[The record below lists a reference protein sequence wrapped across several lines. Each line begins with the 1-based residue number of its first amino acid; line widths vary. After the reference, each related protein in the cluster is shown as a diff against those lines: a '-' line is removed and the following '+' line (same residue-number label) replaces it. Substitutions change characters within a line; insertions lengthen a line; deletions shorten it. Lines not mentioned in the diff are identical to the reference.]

1 MTYNSNITIG
11 KNDKK
16 GCFYLSKCDL
26 INKYNIKTAYK
37 IPKIDSIVLEFPFD
51 ELIKA
56 CASSEKEQTNST
68 FQLKGATL
76 FYVFTNLLPYINYNK
91 SKISLKKENNQ
102 EIGYSLKIIIK
113 SKEAISSFLY
123 TLFVENWSKLVVE
136 DFTLFKKID
145 SKDLV
150 VKSKLQKKIV
160 IRTSLI
166 GNSFFEIESFLNQYL
181 PKINPKNL
189 SLKSNFIVL
198 NSIKALDST
207 KLVKNLSPFWV
218 NN

>member
-1 MTYNSNITIG
+1 MTSNITSS

-51 ELIKA
+51 ELVKA
-56 CASSEKEQTNST
+56 STFSEKEQTNST
-68 FQLKGATL
+68 FQLKGAIL
-76 FYVFTNLLPYINYNK
+76 FYIFTNLVPYINYNK
-91 SKISLKKENNQ
+91 SKFLIKKETNQ
-102 EIGYSLKIIIK
+102 EFGYSLKIIIK
-113 SKEAISSFLY
+113 SKESISSFIY
-123 TLFVENWSKLVVE
+123 MLFVENWSKLVIE
-136 DFTLFKKID
+136 DFSLFKKLD
-145 SKDLV
+145 SKNLV
-150 VKSKLQKKIV
+150 VKSETQKKIV

-189 SLKSNFIVL
+189 SLKSNFIVS
-198 NSIKALDST
+198 NSIKAVNST

-218 NN
+218 NS